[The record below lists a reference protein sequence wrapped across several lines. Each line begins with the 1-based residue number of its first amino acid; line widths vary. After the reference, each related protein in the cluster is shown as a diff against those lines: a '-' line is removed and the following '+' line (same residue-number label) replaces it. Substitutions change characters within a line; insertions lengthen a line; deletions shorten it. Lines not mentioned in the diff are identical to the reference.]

1 MDAKLIKRSTF
12 TYLLAT
18 LFAAPALAQT
28 SNDPGKQLFVKDA
41 TPSCGICHTLSDAGT
56 SGTIG
61 PSLDEL
67 KPDAPRVVKVL
78 KTGIGQMPAYPQL
91 SEEQVQA
98 LARYVARASGAAK

>member
-1 MDAKLIKRSTF
+1 MSNPRACVTA
-12 TYLLAT
+12 LLALVSGASFGSDPGRQ
-18 LFAAPALAQT
+18 LFLKDAAP
-28 SNDPGKQLFVKDA
+28 
-41 TPSCGICHTLSDAGT
+41 SCAICHTLAEAGA
-56 SGTIG
+56 SGAIG

-67 KPDAPRVVKVL
+67 KPDAARVVNAL